1 MDGAVFLRVSSQ
13 KACSYSESGPNGLTI
28 IGVPSNPSPVSP
40 EVVRHVAALARL
52 RVAESE
58 LPALTQQLARILS
71 YIDQL
76 KEIREEPERPPEVGA
91 TPLREDFPVPGG
103 GKIALEENAPRVM
116 HGYGAVPRVVGGGKS

>member
-1 MDGAVFLRVSSQ
+1 M
-13 KACSYSESGPNGLTI
+13 
-28 IGVPSNPSPVSP
+28 PSNSSPVSP

-58 LPALTQQLARILS
+58 LPGLTQQLARILS

-76 KEIREEPERPPEVGA
+76 KEIREEPVRPPEVGA
-91 TPLREDFPVPGG
+91 TPLREDFPVSGG

-116 HGYGAVPRVVGGGKS
+116 HGYGAVPRVVGGGKA

>member
-1 MDGAVFLRVSSQ
+1 VFLRVSSQ
-13 KACSYSESGPNGLTI
+13 KACSYSESRPNSLTI
-28 IGVPSNPSPVSP
+28 IGVPSDPSPVRP

-58 LPALTQQLARILS
+58 LPGLTQQLARILS

-76 KEIREEPERPPEVGA
+76 KEIREEPRRPPEAGA
-91 TPLREDFPVPGG
+91 TPLREDVSAPGG
-103 GKIALEENAPRVM
+103 GKIALEENAPRLA

>member
-1 MDGAVFLRVSSQ
+1 
-13 KACSYSESGPNGLTI
+13 
-28 IGVPSNPSPVSP
+28 
-40 EVVRHVAALARL
+40 VAALARL

-58 LPALTQQLARILS
+58 LPGLTQQLARILS

-76 KEIREEPERPPEVGA
+76 KEIREEPGRPPEVGA